1 MQYVLFYLIFTSGIT
16 SGTSGS
22 AEFNT
27 LEACQAAAVAIEG
40 RSVSW
45 RDTDDKKYQKE
56 FKEMGLDY
64 WTLCTPKG

>member
-1 MQYVLFYLIFTSGIT
+1 MQYVLFYLIFTSGIA

-27 LEACQAAAVAIEG
+27 LKACQAAAVAIKG

-45 RDTDDKKYQKE
+45 RDTDNKKYQKE
-56 FKEMGLDY
+56 LKEMRLEP
-64 WTLCTPKG
+64 WTSCTPKG